1 MFMMTRNILSYII
14 TISLLIVLLGTV
26 SHSEEN
32 NGNLDAKLTS
42 SMILGNSDAPVKL
55 IEYASFTCPH
65 CATFH
70 LEVLP
75 KIKIDYL
82 DKGLLQLEYREV
94 YFDGPGL
101 WAGLLARCKGK
112 KKYFPM
118 IDLIFKKQSDWAQ
131 GNIKEIKD
139 GLLSIGRQAGLT
151 NAESLVCMQNDIL
164 AEKMV
169 ASFQKNAIKDGI
181 SSTPSFL
188 INGKLV
194 RNLPYEE
201 LKEII
206 EKNLE

>member
-1 MFMMTRNILSYII
+1 MLVMMRNILSFAILVP
-14 TISLLIVLLGTV
+14 LLIVLFCSA
-26 SHSEEN
+26 SHTEESDE
-32 NGNLDAKLTS
+32 NLDSNLVS
-42 SMILGNSDAPVKL
+42 SMILGKPDAPVKL

-75 KIKIDYL
+75 KIKVDYL
-82 DKGLLQLEYREV
+82 DKGLVQLEYREV

-118 IDLIFKKQSDWAQ
+118 IDLIFKKQADWAQ
-131 GNIKEIKD
+131 GNIDEIKD

-151 NAESLVCMQNDIL
+151 NTESLACMQNDIL

-169 ASFQKNAIKDGI
+169 ATFQENATKDGI
-181 SSTPSFL
+181 SSTPSILVNGNL
-188 INGKLV
+188 I

-206 EKNLE
+206 ESNLE

>member
-1 MFMMTRNILSYII
+1 MRNILSFAILVP
-14 TISLLIVLLGTV
+14 LLIVLFCSA
-26 SHSEEN
+26 SHTEESDE
-32 NGNLDAKLTS
+32 NLDSNLVS
-42 SMILGNSDAPVKL
+42 SMILGKPDAPVKL

-75 KIKIDYL
+75 KIKVDYL
-82 DKGLLQLEYREV
+82 DKGLVQLEYREV

-118 IDLIFKKQSDWAQ
+118 IDLIFKKQADWAQ
-131 GNIKEIKD
+131 GNIDEIKD

-151 NAESLVCMQNDIL
+151 NTESLACMQNDIL

-169 ASFQKNAIKDGI
+169 ATFQENATKDGI
-181 SSTPSFL
+181 SSTPSILVNGNL
-188 INGKLV
+188 I

-206 EKNLE
+206 ESNLE

>member
-1 MFMMTRNILSYII
+1 MLVMMRNILSFAILVP
-14 TISLLIVLLGTV
+14 LLIFLFCSA
-26 SHSEEN
+26 SHTEESDE
-32 NGNLDAKLTS
+32 NLDSNLVS
-42 SMILGNSDAPVKL
+42 SMILGKPDAPVKL

-75 KIKIDYL
+75 KIKVDYL
-82 DKGLLQLEYREV
+82 DKGLVQLEYREV

-118 IDLIFKKQSDWAQ
+118 IDLIFRKQADWAQ
-131 GNIKEIKD
+131 GNIDEIKD

-151 NAESLVCMQNDIL
+151 NTESLACMQNDIL

-169 ASFQKNAIKDGI
+169 ASFQKNATKDGI
-181 SSTPSFL
+181 SSTPSILVNGNL
-188 INGKLV
+188 I

-206 EKNLE
+206 ESNLE

>member
-1 MFMMTRNILSYII
+1 MKINKRYLSSIFLSCFLMFMSVYNLNFAQSKDSKEVVAM
-14 TISLLIVLLGTV
+14 VLG
-26 SHSEEN
+26 
-32 NGNLDAKLTS
+32 K
-42 SMILGNSDAPVKL
+42 SDAPLKIV
-55 IEYASFTCPH
+55 EYASFTCPH

-70 LEVLP
+70 LQVLP
-75 KIKIDYL
+75 KIKEDYI
-82 DKGLLQLEYREV
+82 DKGQVQIEYREV

-131 GNIKEIKD
+131 GNIDEIKD

-169 ASFQKNAIKDGI
+169 ASFQKNATKDGI

-201 LKEII
+201 LKEMI

>member
-1 MFMMTRNILSYII
+1 MKE
-14 TISLLIVLLGTV
+14 ISKIFKIVFVLIFFFSAQVESKMSIGSPEAKVTV
-26 SHSEEN
+26 
-32 NGNLDAKLTS
+32 KVFS
-42 SMILGNSDAPVKL
+42 SL
-55 IEYASFTCPH
+55 TCPH

-75 KIKIDYL
+75 KIKLDYL
-82 DKGLLQLEYREV
+82 EKGLLQLEYREV

-112 KKYFPM
+112 KRYFPM

-131 GNIKEIKD
+131 GNIDEIKD

-151 NAESLVCMQNDIL
+151 NEESLACMQNDIL

-169 ASFQKNAIKDGI
+169 ASFQENATKDGI

-201 LKEII
+201 LKEMI